1 MTGATTDERRTTGP
15 GRSAPAAGRHS
26 PTAGEHTPTTAGR
39 RTTTAGRLRAL
50 GHAELV
56 LLARNRTAVFVAL
69 LVPLAMV
76 LAMKTTLE
84 RVDLGG
90 TGLTVT
96 GMALTGGIGMVLMQ
110 VVYMNLVSAYVA
122 RREDLVLKRLR
133 TGEVADWEILTG
145 TALPSVALALAQAV
159 LVVLAG
165 AAAFDVGA
173 PERPDLFLAGLLSGS
188 VLLASLAAVTS
199 VATRTVQTSQIT
211 TLPLFLVSMI
221 GSGLFVPLEVLPDRV
236 ASVCELLPVTGV
248 MTLVRAGWL
257 GGSDGSDLL
266 TAGLVALA
274 WTVFAVFAVQRW
286 FRWEPRR

>member
-1 MTGATTDERRTTGP
+1 MTGATTDERRTAAP
-15 GRSAPAAGRHS
+15 GHRAPAAGRHS
-26 PTAGEHTPTTAGR
+26 PTARERAPAAGR
-39 RTTTAGRLRAL
+39 RTTAAGRLRAL

-84 RVDLGG
+84 RIDLGG

-96 GMALTGGIGMVLMQ
+96 GLALTGGIGMVLMQ

-133 TGEVADWEILTG
+133 TGEVTDWEILTG
-145 TALPSVALALAQAV
+145 TALPSVALALAQTV

-165 AAAFDVGA
+165 AAVFDVGA

-188 VLLASLAAVTS
+188 VLLAALAAVTS

-236 ASVCELLPVTGV
+236 ASVCELLPMTGV

-257 GGSDGSDLL
+257 GGSDGADLL

-274 WTVFAVFAVQRW
+274 WTVFAVFAVRRW

>member
-1 MTGATTDERRTTGP
+1 MTGATTDERRTTAP
-15 GRSAPAAGRHS
+15 GRRAPAAGRHS
-26 PTAGEHTPTTAGR
+26 PTAEERTPAAGR

-76 LAMKTTLE
+76 LAMKTTLDQI
-84 RVDLGG
+84 DLDG

-96 GMALTGGIGMVLMQ
+96 GLALTGGIGMVLMQ

-133 TGEVADWEILTG
+133 TGEVADWEILAG
-145 TALPSVALALAQAV
+145 TALPSVALALAQTV

-165 AAAFDVGA
+165 GVAFDAGA
-173 PERPDLFLAGLLSGS
+173 PQRPDLFLAGLLSGS
-188 VLLASLAAVTS
+188 VLLAALAAVTT

-236 ASVCELLPVTGV
+236 ASVCELLPMTGV

-266 TAGLVALA
+266 TAGLTALA

>member
-1 MTGATTDERRTTGP
+1 MTGATTDERRTAAP
-15 GRSAPAAGRHS
+15 GHRVPA
-26 PTAGEHTPTTAGR
+26 AGR

-84 RVDLGG
+84 RIDLGG

-96 GMALTGGIGMVLMQ
+96 GLALTGGIGTVLMQ

-145 TALPSVALALAQAV
+145 TALPSVALALAQTV

-165 AAAFDVGA
+165 AAAFDAGV
-173 PERPDLFLAGLLSGS
+173 PERPDLFLVGLLSGS
-188 VLLASLAAVTS
+188 QLLAALAAVTS

-221 GSGLFVPLEVLPDRV
+221 GSGLFVPLEVLPERV
-236 ASVCELLPVTGV
+236 ASVCELLPMTGV

-257 GGSDGSDLL
+257 GASDGSDLL

>member
-1 MTGATTDERRTTGP
+1 MTGATTDERRTAAP
-15 GRSAPAAGRHS
+15 GHRAPAAGRHS
-26 PTAGEHTPTTAGR
+26 PTAGEGAPAAGR

-84 RVDLGG
+84 RIDLGG

-96 GMALTGGIGMVLMQ
+96 GLALTGGIGMVLMQ

-133 TGEVADWEILTG
+133 TGEVTDWEILTG
-145 TALPSVALALAQAV
+145 TALPSVALALTQTV

-165 AAAFDVGA
+165 AAVFDVGA

-188 VLLASLAAVTS
+188 VLLAALAAVTS

-236 ASVCELLPVTGV
+236 ASVCELLPMTGV

-257 GGSDGSDLL
+257 GGSDGADLL

-274 WTVFAVFAVQRW
+274 WTVFAVFAVRRW